1 MKVFKYYIIAIL
13 LFASMNAYAQVA
25 VIANKSVSDASI
37 SSSKVESVYML
48 KDKTWSDGKGVILFT
63 LKSDNGTVEKFFSS
77 FGKSSSDMKKLWM
90 KAQLTGEGMA
100 PEALGSEDE
109 VVNKVAST
117 PGAIGYVD
125 AKKVNGNVKVLLT
138 IN

>member
-25 VIANKSVSDASI
+25 VIANKSVADASI

-48 KDKTWSDGKGVILFT
+48 KDKAWSDGKGVILFT

-77 FGKSSSDMKKLWM
+77 FGKSSSDMKKMWM

>member
-117 PGAIGYVD
+117 PGAIGFVD
-125 AKKVNGNVKVLLT
+125 AQKVNGNVKVLLT

>member
-125 AKKVNGNVKVLLT
+125 ANKVNGNVKVLLT

>member
-1 MKVFKYYIIAIL
+1 MKLHKLYMLAL
-13 LFASMNAYAQVA
+13 MLFFAGSAYSQVA
-25 VIANKSVSDASI
+25 VIANKSVADASI

-77 FGKSSSDMKKLWM
+77 FGKSSSDMKKMWM

-117 PGAIGYVD
+117 PGAIGFVD

>member
-48 KDKTWSDGKGVILFT
+48 KDKTWSDGKGVTLFT

-109 VVNKVAST
+109 FVNKVAST